1 MNRLI
6 FFRVILFVLLLLP
19 YAYAQAAQESNQA
32 PIEVTS
38 ERMEALSAPRR
49 VLFSGTVVASQGDIV
64 MYADRMTIYFREN
77 DNDVARIHAEGRVRI
92 VQGERVATGDT
103 GVFHRDEQMV
113 VLSGSPRI
121 IQGRDSVEGDEIIVY
136 LQEERS
142 IVKSREGAPARA
154 IFHPGGATP

>member
-1 MNRLI
+1 MNRLLLI
-6 FFRVILFVLLLLP
+6 GAFFLVLLFMP
-19 YAYAQAAQESNQA
+19 CASVQAAQENQA

-77 DNDVARIHAEGRVRI
+77 DNEVARIHAEGRVRI

-103 GVFHRDEQMV
+103 GIFHRDEQMV
-113 VLSGSPRI
+113 VLSGNPRI

-154 IFHPGGATP
+154 IFHPGGETP

>member
-1 MNRLI
+1 MNRLHLI
-6 FFRVILFVLLLLP
+6 KAFFLVLLFMP
-19 YAYAQAAQESNQA
+19 YVDVQAAQESSQA

-103 GVFHRDEQMV
+103 GIFHRDEQMV
-113 VLSGSPRI
+113 VLSGNPRI

-154 IFHPGGATP
+154 IFHPGGETP